1 MHNVLVAYDGSPS
14 ADNALRYVL
23 DLVKAGLALELHLLN
38 VQNEPEIYGA
48 PFDDRILREWRGSL
62 QDKAEDIMVRARPA
76 LLEAGIEAQTHVGFG
91 GIAETIGETA
101 RRLQVDTVVMG
112 TRGLGSLSGLL
123 LGSVAHRVVHQVPLP
138 VILVK

>member
-1 MHNVLVAYDGSPS
+1 MHTVLVAYDGSPS

-23 DLVKAGLALELHLLN
+23 DLVQAGLTLELHLLN

-48 PFDDRILREWRGSL
+48 PFDERILREWRGSL
-62 QDKAEDIMVRARPA
+62 RDKAEDLLARARPA

-91 GIAETIGETA
+91 AIAETIGEMA
-101 RRLQVDTVVMG
+101 RQLQVDTLVMG

-123 LGSVAHRVVHQVPLP
+123 LGSVAQRVVHQVPLP

>member
-1 MHNVLVAYDGSPS
+1 MRKVLVAYDGSPS

-62 QDKAEDIMVRARPA
+62 RDKADDILAKARPA
-76 LLEAGIEAQTHVGFG
+76 LLDAGIEAQTHVGFG
-91 GIAETIGETA
+91 GIAETIGEMA
-101 RRLQVDTVVMG
+101 HHLDVDTVVMG

>member
-1 MHNVLVAYDGSPS
+1 MRNVLVAYDGSPS

-23 DLVKAGLALELHLLN
+23 DLVKAGLSLELHLLN

-48 PFDDRILREWRGSL
+48 PFDERILREWRGSL
-62 QDKAEDIMVRARPA
+62 RDKAEDILAKARPA
-76 LLEAGIEAQTHVGFG
+76 LLDAGIEAQTHVGFG
-91 GIAETIGETA
+91 GIAETIGEMA
-101 RRLQVDTVVMG
+101 RHLDVDTVVMG

>member
-1 MHNVLVAYDGSPS
+1 MLKW
-14 ADNALRYVL
+14 ALIFAVIA
-23 DLVKAGLALELHLLN
+23 VVAGLL
-38 VQNEPEIYGA
+38 
-48 PFDDRILREWRGSL
+48 
-62 QDKAEDIMVRARPA
+62 
-76 LLEAGIEAQTHVGFG
+76 GFG